1 MDLLASIRTEYA
13 RHRRMAELAV
23 AQVSDAAFDQC
34 LDPHGN
40 SIAVVMAH
48 LAGNLRSR
56 FTDFLTTDGEKPWR
70 DRDREFEAP
79 GVTRAELMARWREA
93 WTVLDRALADVAAAG
108 PDALGRTVT
117 IRDQPLTVGDALL
130 RSVAHLAYHVG
141 QIALMARAFAGDRW
155 QTLSIPR
162 GGSAAY
168 AANPTR
174 EKSPDGR

>member
-1 MDLLASIRTEYA
+1 MDILATIRTEYL
-13 RHRRMAELAV
+13 RYRRVAELAIE
-23 AQVSDAAFDQC
+23 QVPDAVLDQR
-34 LDPHGN
+34 LDPQGN
-40 SIAVVMAH
+40 SIAVVVAH

-79 GVTRAELMARWREA
+79 GVPRAELLARWQAA
-93 WTVLDRALADVAAAG
+93 WRVVDRALDEVAAAG
-108 PDALGRTVT
+108 PDALARTVT
-117 IRDQPLTVGDALL
+117 IRNQPLTVGDALL
-130 RSVAHLAYHVG
+130 RSVTHVAYHVG
-141 QIALMARAFAGDRW
+141 QIALMARAFAGERW

-168 AANPTR
+168 ADNPTR